1 MQELFL
7 VLGQKSAELM
17 PPLHPKPKKAHG
29 IINVAFDPVRYM
41 PSPPKPL
48 KTYGTSA
55 RTPAHRKLLK
65 AVEQHRAS
73 SLLEYPE
80 PVSQ

>member
-17 PPLHPKPKKAHG
+17 PLHPEPKKMRG
-29 IINVAFDPVRYM
+29 TINVAFDPVQCI
-41 PSPPKPL
+41 PSPPKPP

-65 AVEQHRAS
+65 AVEKHRAP
-73 SLLEYPE
+73 SLLEDPE